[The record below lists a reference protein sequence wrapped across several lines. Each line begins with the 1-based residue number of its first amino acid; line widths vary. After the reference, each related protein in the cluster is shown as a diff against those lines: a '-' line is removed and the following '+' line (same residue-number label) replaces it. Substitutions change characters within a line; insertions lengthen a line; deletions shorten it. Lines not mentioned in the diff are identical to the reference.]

1 MKSITVRATKV
12 FAKELTKG
20 LKGNY
25 CIESVELVKIP
36 RDRAFLTVGGGYS
49 DIDIDWA
56 DNTVKVLQ
64 VKYKPACNAMPKYV
78 TTGELGRLS
87 RGIEPFENYVEA
99 FKNAYFN
106 IRRKRKWLLTKW
118 KLLEKNRFVLI
129 V

>member
-12 FAKELTKG
+12 FAKELTKR

-36 RDRAFLTVGGGYS
+36 RDRAYLTVGGGFS

-64 VKYKPACNAMPKYV
+64 VNYKPACNAMPKYV

-87 RGIEPFENYVEA
+87 SGIEPFENYVEA
-99 FKNAYFN
+99 FKNAYE
-106 IRRKRKWLLTKW
+106 I
-118 KLLEKNRFVLI
+118 
-129 V
+129 